1 MAADTHNKSLVL
13 GFTLI
18 ATLGG
23 LLFGYDTAVI
33 SGAVG
38 AIDAN
43 FIAPW
48 RFPEGLEGW
57 ISGLTVA
64 SALIGCIIGGAT
76 GGLIGDRYGRRGGLM
91 VAAVMFLICSL
102 GSAWPEFGLGVHGRD
117 ALIPFNIYRIIGGIG
132 VGLASMLA
140 PLYIAE
146 ITPPKTRGMM
156 VTFQQFGI
164 VVGILVAYFVNAL
177 IARQGDVGLVWNGL
191 VHPGSIPPVDP
202 VYMNTTAWRWMFFA
216 ESVPSIL
223 LFVLMLPAPDTPR
236 WLVLK
241 GRDEQANSV
250 LNRIADAV
258 QAKAVLKEIEES
270 LAQKGEPLFTYG
282 ALVLTVGVLLS
293 VFQQFVGI
301 NAVLYYAPLM
311 FKNMGGT
318 DDPLIM
324 TVITGAANVA
334 FTLVATFTVD
344 RLGRKP
350 LLIAGALVMAFAML
364 SLGTLFY
371 FHDKGGLSFAAVLL
385 YVAGFAFSWGP
396 IVWVLLS
403 EIFPNPI
410 KAKAM
415 ALAVATQWIANLFV
429 TVTFKVLNESAWLT
443 AHFNHGF
450 AYFLYGGCS
459 VLAAL
464 FVWKYVPETKGRSLE
479 AMQHLWG
486 RKGAAQSR
494 AA

>member
-1 MAADTHNKSLVL
+1 MAADTHNKSIIVGLS
-13 GFTLI
+13 LI
-18 ATLGG
+18 AALGG

-43 FIAPW
+43 FIDPW
-48 RFPEGLEGW
+48 NFSEGLKGW
-57 ISGLTVA
+57 VSGLTIA

-76 GGLIGDRYGRRGGLM
+76 GGIIGDRFGRRGGLM

-117 ALIPFNIYRIIGGIG
+117 ALIPFNLYRIIGGVG

-146 ITPPKTRGMM
+146 ITPPQTRGMM

-164 VVGILVAYFVNAL
+164 VFGILVAYFVNAI
-177 IARQGDVGLVWNGL
+177 IARHGDVGMVWNGL
-191 VHPGSIPPVDP
+191 VHPGSIPPVDA
-202 VYMNTTAWRWMFFA
+202 VYMNTTAWRLMFFA
-216 ESVPSIL
+216 EAIPSIL

-270 LAQKGEPLFTYG
+270 LAQKTEPLFTYG
-282 ALVLTVGVLLS
+282 ALVLTVGVMLS

-311 FKNMGGT
+311 FKNMGGS

-350 LLIAGALVMAFAML
+350 LLIAGALIMAFSML

-371 FHDKGGLSFAAVLL
+371 VHDKGGLSFAAVLL
-385 YVAGFAFSWGP
+385 YVGGFAFSWGP
-396 IVWVLLS
+396 IVWVLLA
-403 EIFPNPI
+403 EIFPNSI
-410 KAKAM
+410 KGKAM
-415 ALAVATQWIANLFV
+415 ALAVAAQWVANLFV
-429 TVTFKVLNESAWLT
+429 TVTFKVLNENGWLNT
-443 AHFNHGF
+443 HFNHGF
-450 AYFLYGGCS
+450 AYFVYGGCS

-479 AMQHLWG
+479 AMQQLWG
-486 RKGAAQSR
+486 RTSDAQRR